1 MFFGHNSMV
10 GLEHI
15 SKSYAGLRALED
27 VTLDVPPRSV
37 TVLAGADGAGKSTL
51 LRIVVGLVSQD
62 SGRVTLDGRD
72 IGDEPSRMT
81 KAAGFMPERFSL
93 YADLTVEENLNFF
106 ADIHGVPRRRR
117 EEMKKKL
124 LERTGMLPFRRRR
137 AGALSGGMKQKLALS
152 AMLLASPRLL
162 LLDEPTTGVDPL
174 SRIEFYDII
183 RELRDEGRT
192 ILMATPYLA
201 EAEKGDSIVFL
212 KKGRVLLQDSIARL
226 KRTFPARIFRILPRG
241 NVFEALR
248 RLEERGGAGRN
259 AYLHGRTLRLMLTG
273 GEEPSRLVE
282 AVSIAEEKP
291 TLEDIYIYYE
301 RQA

>member
-1 MFFGHNSMV
+1 
-10 GLEHI
+10 
-15 SKSYAGLRALED
+15 
-27 VTLDVPPRSV
+27 
-37 TVLAGADGAGKSTL
+37 
-51 LRIVVGLVSQD
+51 VVGLVGRD
-62 SGRVTLDGRD
+62 SGRITLEGREV
-72 IGDEPSRMT
+72 GDDFGRLT
-81 KAAGFMPERFSL
+81 ALAGFMPERFSL
-93 YADLTVEENLNFF
+93 YTDLTVEENLNFF
-106 ADIHGVPRRRR
+106 AAIHGVPRRRR
-117 EEMKKKL
+117 EEMKSKL
-124 LERTGMLPFRRRR
+124 LERTGMQPFRRRR

-201 EAEKGDSIVFL
+201 DAEKGDFVVFL

-241 NVFEALR
+241 NVFEALG
-248 RLEERGGAGRN
+248 RLQEQEGVGRN
-259 AYLHGRTLRLMLTG
+259 VYLQGRTLRLMQTG
-273 GEEPSRLVE
+273 DEDPSRLVS
-282 AVSIAEEKP
+282 ALSITEEKP
-291 TLEDIYIYYE
+291 TLEDMYIYYE

>member
-1 MFFGHNSMV
+1 MI
-10 GLEHI
+10 GLERV
-15 SKSYAGLRALED
+15 SKSYDGLRALDE
-27 VTLDVPPRSV
+27 VSFEVPERTV

-51 LRIVVGLVSQD
+51 LRIIVGLVGRD
-62 SGRVTLDGRD
+62 SGRLTLEGREV
-72 IGDEPSRMT
+72 GDDFRRIT
-81 KAAGFMPERFSL
+81 GLAGFMPERFSL
-93 YADLTVEENLNFF
+93 YTDLTVEENLNFF
-106 ADIHGVPRRRR
+106 ADIHGVPRPRR
-117 EEMKKKL
+117 EEMKRRL
-124 LERTGMLPFRRRR
+124 LERTGMQAFRRRR

-192 ILMATPYLA
+192 VLMATPYLA
-201 EAEKGDSIVFL
+201 EAEKGDFVVFL
-212 KKGRVLLQDSIARL
+212 KKGRVLLRDSIARL
-226 KRTFPARIFRILPRG
+226 KRNFPARIFRILPRG

-248 RLEERGGAGRN
+248 RLQESEGAGRN
-259 AYLHGRTLRLMLTG
+259 VYLRGGTLRLMQAG
-273 GEEPSRLVE
+273 GQDPGRLVP
-282 AVSIAEEKP
+282 ALSIEEEKP

>member
-1 MFFGHNSMV
+1 MV
-10 GLEHI
+10 GLEHV
-15 SKSYAGLRALED
+15 SKSYAGLRALDD
-27 VTLDVPPRSV
+27 VTLDVPPRAV

-51 LRIVVGLVSQD
+51 LRIVVGLVGKD
-62 SGRVTLDGRD
+62 SGRITLEGREVGHD
-72 IGDEPSRMT
+72 FGRLT
-81 KAAGFMPERFSL
+81 ALAGFMPERFSL
-93 YADLTVEENLNFF
+93 YTDLTVEENLNFF
-106 ADIHGVPRRRR
+106 AAIHGVPRRRR
-117 EEMKKKL
+117 EEMKSKL
-124 LERTGMLPFRRRR
+124 LERTGMQPFRRRR

-201 EAEKGDSIVFL
+201 DAEKGDFVVFL

-241 NVFEALR
+241 TVFEALS
-248 RLEERGGAGRN
+248 RLQEREEVGRN
-259 AYLHGRTLRLMLTG
+259 VYLQGRTLRLMHTG
-273 GEEPSRLVE
+273 DEDPSRLVT
-282 AVSIAEEKP
+282 ALSITEEKP
-291 TLEDIYIYYE
+291 TLEDMYIYYE

>member
-1 MFFGHNSMV
+1 MV
-10 GLEHI
+10 ALERI

-27 VTLDVPPRSV
+27 VSLEVPPRSV

-51 LRIVVGLVSQD
+51 LRIVVGLVGRD
-62 SGRVTLDGRD
+62 SGRIFLEGREVGHD
-72 IGDEPSRMT
+72 FRRLT
-81 KAAGFMPERFSL
+81 ALAGFMPERFSL
-93 YADLTVEENLNFF
+93 YTDLTVEENLNFF
-106 ADIHGVPRRRR
+106 AAIHGVPRRRR
-117 EEMKKKL
+117 EEMKNNL

-183 RELRDEGRT
+183 RELRAEGRT

-201 EAEKGDSIVFL
+201 DAEKGDFVIFL
-212 KKGRVLLQDSIARL
+212 KKGRILLQDSIARL

-241 NVFEALR
+241 NVFEALS
-248 RLEERGGAGRN
+248 RLQKQEGIGRN
-259 AYLHGRTLRLMLTG
+259 VYLQGRMLRWMHTG
-273 GEEPSRLVE
+273 GRDPAELVS
-282 AVSIAEEKP
+282 ALSITEEKP
-291 TLEDIYIYYE
+291 TLEDIYIYHE